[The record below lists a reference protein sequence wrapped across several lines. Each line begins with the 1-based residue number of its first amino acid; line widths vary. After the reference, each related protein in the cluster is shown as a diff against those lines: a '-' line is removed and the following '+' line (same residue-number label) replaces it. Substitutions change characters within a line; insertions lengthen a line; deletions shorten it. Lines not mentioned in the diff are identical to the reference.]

1 MSPHSDD
8 DRSSSLRSATIILL
22 PILCCG
28 LPLLIA
34 GGALGGIGAVIGNPW
49 VIGAAAALVVG
60 VVATRVRRR
69 GGGSARAADDSCCSP
84 ELPARDES
92 RSSDQEF

>member
-8 DRSSSLRSATIILL
+8 RWSSPGPTAILLL
-22 PILCCG
+22 PILCRG

-49 VIGAAAALVVG
+49 VIGAAAVLVVG
-60 VVATRVRRR
+60 VVATQVRRR
-69 GGGSARAADDSCCSP
+69 GGGSARAADDSCCPP
-84 ELPARDES
+84 ERPARDES
-92 RSSDQEF
+92 C